1 MNQHYTAP
9 GSHTA
14 LCHLTQREMHNS
26 TWKQGQ
32 MQQKGKWKVTDRRS
46 KHKLL
51 PAEEEKL
58 HNELTKIMR
67 EQSEETQQQYPEPNV
82 CLGTTVVSLTS
93 QILYTSQKASTYSS
107 VVSFEASIISASLI
121 PRPSVPRPVG
131 KLEREKRKEGLVNGH
146 TTSCNSAGMLA
157 ELIKT

>member
-1 MNQHYTAP
+1 MKA
-9 GSHTA
+9 GA
-14 LCHLTQREMHNS
+14 DAAER
-26 TWKQGQ
+26 KV
-32 MQQKGKWKVTDRRS
+32 KGYRRRS
-46 KHKLL
+46 KHQLL

-58 HNELTKIMR
+58 HNELTEIMR
-67 EQSEETQQQYPEPNV
+67 EQSEETQQQYPQPNV

-93 QILYTSQKASTYSS
+93 QMLYTSQKASTYSS
-107 VVSFEASIISASLI
+107 VVSAFEASIISASLI